1 MMFNKDDKKRE
12 MIKSHHHRRRKSRFV
27 VLLLRAHKNRRE
39 RETRYLDLIFLV
51 VVQRADGRAG
61 FRLAASFLAA
71 AFLRTLVRGHD
82 ERLEVFFLRSSFVFV
97 EKKREEKKGGGGGLF
112 FASFFFAFFLLLL

>member
-1 MMFNKDDKKRE
+1 M
-12 MIKSHHHRRRKSRFV
+12 
-27 VLLLRAHKNRRE
+27 LLLRAAHKNRRE
-39 RETRYLDLIFLV
+39 RERDSRYLDLIFLV

-82 ERLEVFFLRSSFVFV
+82 DDERLDVFFLRSSFVVFLSS
-97 EKKREEKKGGGGGLF
+97 KKKEREEKKKKEEEELEVFFFLASFFLFRLF
-112 FASFFFAFFLLLL
+112 FASSSSLTKNT

>member
-1 MMFNKDDKKRE
+1 M
-12 MIKSHHHRRRKSRFV
+12 
-27 VLLLRAHKNRRE
+27 LLLRAAHKNRRE
-39 RETRYLDLIFLV
+39 RDSRYLDLIFLV

-82 ERLEVFFLRSSFVFV
+82 DDERLDVFFLRSSFVVFLSS
-97 EKKREEKKGGGGGLF
+97 KKKEREEKKKKEEEELEVFFFFWPLF
-112 FASFFFAFFLLLL
+112 FYFAFFLLRLLL

>member
-1 MMFNKDDKKRE
+1 M
-12 MIKSHHHRRRKSRFV
+12 
-27 VLLLRAHKNRRE
+27 LLLRAAHKNRRE
-39 RETRYLDLIFLV
+39 RDSRYLDLIFLV

-82 ERLEVFFLRSSFVFV
+82 DERLDVFFLRSSFVVFLSS
-97 EKKREEKKGGGGGLF
+97 KKKEREEKKKKEEEELEVFFFLPLF
-112 FASFFFAFFLLLL
+112 FYFAFFLLRLL

>member
-1 MMFNKDDKKRE
+1 M
-12 MIKSHHHRRRKSRFV
+12 
-27 VLLLRAHKNRRE
+27 LLLRAAHKNRRE
-39 RETRYLDLIFLV
+39 RDSRYLDLIFLV

-82 ERLEVFFLRSSFVFV
+82 DDERLDVFFLRSSFVVFLSS
-97 EKKREEKKGGGGGLF
+97 KKKEREEKKKKEELEVFF
-112 FASFFFAFFLLLL
+112 FASFFLFRLFFASSSSLTKNT

>member
-61 FRLAASFLAA
+61 FRLAFLAA
-71 AFLRTLVRGHD
+71 AFLSRTLGVRGHD
-82 ERLEVFFLRSSFVFV
+82 FRLVFFFC
-97 EKKREEKKGGGGGLF
+97 G
-112 FASFFFAFFLLLL
+112 LLLLPKSSVVVLYYY

>member
-39 RETRYLDLIFLV
+39 RDSRYLDLIFLV

-71 AFLRTLVRGHD
+71 AFLRTLGVRGHD
-82 ERLEVFFLRSSFVFV
+82 DERL
-97 EKKREEKKGGGGGLF
+97 
-112 FASFFFAFFLLLL
+112 

>member
-1 MMFNKDDKKRE
+1 M
-12 MIKSHHHRRRKSRFV
+12 
-27 VLLLRAHKNRRE
+27 LLRE
-39 RETRYLDLIFLV
+39 REKKKEETPRYLDLIFLV

-82 ERLEVFFLRSSFVFV
+82 YNYFFCGLPSSKSAFVFV
-97 EKKREEKKGGGGGLF
+97 R
-112 FASFFFAFFLLLL
+112 